1 MTTSTLTYTGTLTIT
16 SCWCG
21 IHMAIPNDLYLEG
34 QCPLCGHHLR
44 DVERHI
50 NRMHPNE
57 TPEGDTNG

>member
-1 MTTSTLTYTGTLTIT
+1 
-16 SCWCG
+16 
-21 IHMAIPNDLYLEG
+21 MAIPNDLYLEG